1 MPKLPKSMRKPFQ
14 LFLDFQAGIR
24 GSLEERALDRP
35 LYSEP
40 GPEET
45 KPTKT
50 KGKKKESSENVEDE
64 ELTENCRALLHQ
76 IDLVGA
82 AKLVSVQWNPR
93 LRSTAG
99 YASFPS
105 WKIELNPKLQDFEGQ
120 VERTMRHELAHLVAY
135 HRAGRR
141 RIEPHGAEWQQ
152 ACADLGIPG
161 ESARHRLPLPR
172 REVKRN
178 FTYACAHCGFIV
190 PRVQKFR
197 RYTACRECCSK
208 YNGGLY
214 DAKYRFVL
222 IQDHRKD

>member
-1 MPKLPKSMRKPFQ
+1 MSKPSILSQ

-24 GSLEERALDRP
+24 GSLAERALKRP
-35 LYSEP
+35 LYAEAEAAPSKVKAKE
-40 GPEET
+40 
-45 KPTKT
+45 
-50 KGKKKESSENVEDE
+50 KESAGNVADE
-64 ELTENCRALLHQ
+64 TLTETCRELLHQ
-76 IDLVGA
+76 IDLAGA
-82 AKLVSVQWNPR
+82 AKLVSVQWNSR

-99 YASFPS
+99 YASFPA
-105 WKIELNPKLQDFEGQ
+105 WKIELNPKLQEFEGQ

-178 FTYACAHCGFIV
+178 YTYACAHCGLLV
-190 PRVQKFR
+190 QRVRKFR
-197 RYTACRECCSK
+197 RYSACSACCSK
-208 YNGGLY
+208 HSGGLY
-214 DAKYRFVL
+214 DSRFRFVL
-222 IQDHRKD
+222 VQDLKKG

>member
-1 MPKLPKSMRKPFQ
+1 MLHSKLNLSQ

-24 GSLEERALDRP
+24 GSLAERALQRP
-35 LYSEP
+35 LYAEP
-40 GPEET
+40 DENEAAPAPKAKEGENGP
-45 KPTKT
+45 
-50 KGKKKESSENVEDE
+50 GGQDE
-64 ELTENCRALLHQ
+64 ELTENCRLLLRQ
-76 IDLVGA
+76 IDLAGA
-82 AKLVSVQWNPR
+82 AKLVSVQWNSR

-99 YASFPS
+99 YASFPA
-105 WKIELNPKLQDFEGQ
+105 WKIELNPKLQEFEGQ

-178 FTYACAHCGFIV
+178 YAYACAHCGV
-190 PRVQKFR
+190 QVQRVRKFH
-197 RYTACRECCSK
+197 RYTACSVCCAK
-208 YNGGLY
+208 YNGGKY
-214 DAKYRFVL
+214 DARFRFILV
-222 IQDHRKD
+222 QDLREAS

>member
-1 MPKLPKSMRKPFQ
+1 MLKLSQ

-24 GSLEERALDRP
+24 GSLAERALARP
-35 LYSEP
+35 LYAEPEAAPATKAPGRGKKSAKSKEP
-40 GPEET
+40 G
-45 KPTKT
+45 
-50 KGKKKESSENVEDE
+50 SNVADE
-64 ELTENCRALLHQ
+64 ELTENCRNLLRG
-76 IDLVGA
+76 IDLAGA
-82 AKLVSVQWNPR
+82 AKLVSVEWNSR

-105 WKIELNPKLQDFEGQ
+105 WKVELNPKLQEFEGQ

-141 RIEPHGAEWQQ
+141 RIEPHGPEWQQ

-178 FTYACAHCGFIV
+178 FTYACAHCGV
-190 PRVQKFR
+190 LVQRVRKFR
-197 RYTACRECCSK
+197 RFTACSACCNTH
-208 YNGGLY
+208 NGGLY
-214 DAKYRFVL
+214 DSRFRFVL
-222 IQDHRKD
+222 VQDLRKD

>member
-1 MPKLPKSMRKPFQ
+1 MLKFSQ
-14 LFLDFQAGIR
+14 LFLDFQTGIR
-24 GSLEERALDRP
+24 GSLAELALQRP
-35 LYSEP
+35 LYA
-40 GPEET
+40 
-45 KPTKT
+45 
-50 KGKKKESSENVEDE
+50 ESSTETPTTIKRKEAENEPTIRDE
-64 ELTENCRALLHQ
+64 ELTQLCQELLRQ
-76 IDLVGA
+76 IDLDGA
-82 AKLVSVQWNPR
+82 SKLVTVQWNQR

-105 WKIELNPKLQDFEGQ
+105 WKIELNPKLKEFEGQ

-141 RIEPHGAEWQQ
+141 RIEPHGPEWQQ

-161 ESARHRLPLPR
+161 ENARHRLPLPR

-178 FTYACAHCGFIV
+178 YSYACAHCGFTV
-190 PRVQKFR
+190 QRVRKFR

-214 DAKYRFVL
+214 DVRFRFVL
-222 IQDHRKD
+222 TQDLRKG